1 MNTRPLGRTGLEVSP
16 LGFGAFKIGRNQG
29 AKYERAY
36 ELPDESRVGDLLD
49 RVLGL
54 GINYIDTA
62 PAYGLSEER
71 LGRVLADHPSRPV
84 ISTKVGETFQDGVSR
99 FDFSAEATRESV
111 ERSGRRLGREILD
124 VVLVH
129 SDGRD
134 LPIQDATG
142 VVETL
147 LELKAEGRVRA
158 IGFSGKTVDGARRA
172 IEWADVLNVLRLQ
185 LERMQ
190 GGYVPSLRE
199 YNRIYGVS
207 SARLERAPKE
217 LLILHPGPMN
227 RGVEIDS
234 DVADG
239 PDSVILDQVTNGI
252 AVRMAVLYLL
262 AGGAPEKA
270 ESAKGGV
277 EE

>member
-36 ELPDESRVGDLLD
+36 ELPDESRVEDLLD

-99 FDFSAEATRESV
+99 FDFSAEATRVSV

-147 LELKAEGRVRA
+147 LELKSEGRVRA

-172 IEWADVLNVLRLQ
+172 IEWADVLMVEYHREDRSHEPVIREAHERGIGVIVKKGLASGRLPPAESIRFVLDQ
-185 LERMQ
+185 
-190 GGYVPSLRE
+190 P
-199 YNRIYGVS
+199 GVS
-207 SARLERAPKE
+207 SLVVGSLDAGHLAE
-217 LLILHPGPMN
+217 N
-227 RGVEIDS
+227 
-234 DVADG
+234 VA
-239 PDSVILDQVTNGI
+239 
-252 AVRMAVLYLL
+252 A
-262 AGGAPEKA
+262 AG
-270 ESAKGGV
+270 
-277 EE
+277 

>member
-172 IEWADVLNVLRLQ
+172 IEWADVLMVEYHREDRSHEPVIREAHQRGIGVVVKKGLASGRLPPAESIRFVLDQ
-185 LERMQ
+185 
-190 GGYVPSLRE
+190 P
-199 YNRIYGVS
+199 GVS
-207 SARLERAPKE
+207 SLVVGSLDAGHLAE
-217 LLILHPGPMN
+217 N
-227 RGVEIDS
+227 
-234 DVADG
+234 VA
-239 PDSVILDQVTNGI
+239 
-252 AVRMAVLYLL
+252 A
-262 AGGAPEKA
+262 AG
-270 ESAKGGV
+270 
-277 EE
+277 